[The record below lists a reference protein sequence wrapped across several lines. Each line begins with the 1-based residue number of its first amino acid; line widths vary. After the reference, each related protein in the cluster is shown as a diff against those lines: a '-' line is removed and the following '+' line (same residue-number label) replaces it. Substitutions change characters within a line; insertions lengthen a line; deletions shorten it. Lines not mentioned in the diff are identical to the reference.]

1 MFKIILGLI
10 TAVVASLHA
19 TPAQAAQKANETDA
33 TTSAT
38 YVLSTPAALRL
49 RLRDGVRRLQ
59 HRVALFLSNI

>member
-38 YVLSTPAALRL
+38 
-49 RLRDGVRRLQ
+49 
-59 HRVALFLSNI
+59 